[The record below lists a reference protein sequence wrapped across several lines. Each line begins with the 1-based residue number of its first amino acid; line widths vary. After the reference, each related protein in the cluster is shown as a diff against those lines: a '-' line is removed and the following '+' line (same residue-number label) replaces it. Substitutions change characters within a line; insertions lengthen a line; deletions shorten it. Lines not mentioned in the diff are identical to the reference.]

1 MKSLFGNFTNTL
13 SRNIILLLLSM
24 LLPTFEISNS
34 VHAAERVYASY
45 SALERS
51 ISVTALEEF
60 VKTGI
65 VDESLAVYTQYL
77 DPVQV
82 QELRKTLQSP
92 IKVNAIAVSQFLYTP
107 QGEFLLRRLGE
118 VIKTESRQ
126 EKPGFHAL
134 RSALILAAADPKGLT
149 LLSLL
154 REYPSS
160 SVHIDLARTL
170 GIAGELEKLVSETD
184 KAISAVSQKA
194 KIEAA
199 TAQVSLNLAQ
209 LPDFRR
215 KGKFAI
221 QKQTIKILDAV
232 RNRFLLTDIYIP
244 NAQQKV
250 PVIVVSH
257 GLGTDSSNFEYL
269 ASHLASHGFAVVVP
283 NHPGSDTKQ
292 LRSLMKGS
300 ANEVAEPSEFYN
312 RPLDIKFVLDE
323 LEQRNK
329 SEFRGKLNLQQVG
342 FIGQSFGAYTGLAL
356 AGAPINFAELEQDC
370 KPKALQDTWNVSLLL
385 QCRALELRTKA
396 PLKDYNLRDDR
407 IKAIIA
413 VNPITSSIFGESG
426 LNQIKIPVM
435 IVASSED
442 TVAPA
447 LYEQILPFSWIG
459 NQQKY
464 LAVLQGGTHFSA
476 IGNGKGSSQQVGLPS
491 DIVGDDPAQARR
503 YLNSLSLPFF
513 QSHVAGITKY
523 TPYLNAA
530 YAKAISSKPLGLSLI
545 QSLTSTELAQAFN
558 GELKEEKTT
567 PNTNTQ
573 PVKK

>member
-1 MKSLFGNFTNTL
+1 MKSFFGNLTKTR
-13 SRNIILLLLSM
+13 SKNITLLLLSM

-34 VHAAERVYASY
+34 VHAAERIYASY

-51 ISVTALEEF
+51 ISITALENF
-60 VKTGI
+60 VKTGVI
-65 VDESLAVYTQYL
+65 DENLAVYTQYFN
-77 DPVQV
+77 PRQV
-82 QELRKTLQSP
+82 QELRKALQSP
-92 IKVNAIAVSQFLYTP
+92 IKVNTVAVSQFLHTP
-107 QGEFLLRRLGE
+107 QGEFLLKRLGE

-134 RSALILAAADPKGLT
+134 RSALILAAADPRGLT
-149 LLSLL
+149 LLSVL
-154 REYPSS
+154 REYPSPS
-160 SVHIDLARTL
+160 IHIDLARTL

-184 KAISAVSQKA
+184 KAIGAVSQKA

-199 TAQVSLNLAQ
+199 TSQVSLNLAQ

-215 KGKFAI
+215 QGKFAI
-221 QKQTIKILDAV
+221 QKKTIKLLDVV

-244 NAQQKV
+244 NTQEKNR
-250 PVIVVSH
+250 VIVVSH

-292 LRSLMKGS
+292 LRSLLKGS

-329 SEFRGKLNLQQVG
+329 SEFRGKKLNLRQVG

-356 AGAPINFAELEQDC
+356 AGAPINFAELERDC
-370 KPKALQDTWNVSLLL
+370 KPKALQDTWNLSLLL
-385 QCRALELRTKA
+385 QCRALELRAKGTLKA
-396 PLKDYNLRDDR
+396 YNLRDDR
-407 IKAIIA
+407 IQAIIA

-435 IVASSED
+435 IVASSDD

-459 NQQKY
+459 NTRKY
-464 LAVLQGGTHFSA
+464 LAILQGGTHFSA
-476 IGNGKGSSQQVGLPS
+476 IGNGKGSSEQVGLPS

-513 QSHVAGITKY
+513 QSHIAGMTKY

-530 YAKAISSKPLGLSLI
+530 YAQAISSKPLGLSLI

-558 GELKEEKTT
+558 GELKEEQSVID
-567 PNTNTQ
+567 TNKQ
-573 PVKK
+573 R